1 MTQAPRKV
9 GFAGLGTMGSA
20 MAANLARA
28 GFDLGV
34 WNRTPGRANELKAL
48 GAVEVGSPRELAMSS
63 EVVVTCVTDSP
74 QMAEVLFGPDGL
86 ADGFSSGSLLIDC
99 STISPASAR
108 DFGQRLQ
115 DKGAPRLH

>member
-34 WNRTPGRANELKAL
+34 WNRTPGRAKELKAL
-48 GAVEVGSPRELAMSS
+48 GG
-63 EVVVTCVTDSP
+63 
-74 QMAEVLFGPDGL
+74 
-86 ADGFSSGSLLIDC
+86 
-99 STISPASAR
+99 
-108 DFGQRLQ
+108 
-115 DKGAPRLH
+115 